1 MLLSSIPDMV
11 LVILLVDGSWALS
24 MEKQKADELI
34 LARLRELTLPTTL
47 VINKVMLSI
56 SGML

>member
-1 MLLSSIPDMV
+1 MLIDDME

-24 MEKQKADELI
+24 TEKQKADELI

-47 VINKVMLSI
+47 VINKVMFLYI
-56 SGML
+56 YGT